1 MSTPYG
7 EWPSPVDP
15 ADVAA
20 GGRDFGGVRID
31 GEHAYW
37 LERRPTEGGRGVLRR
52 APLDRARAGSG
63 APAHRDEPPRYDEL
77 PVREDLTPEGFDVR
91 TLVHQYGGGDF
102 AVADGTLVVASMDDQ
117 RLYRLPADG
126 DAGPTPITPDP
137 PEPLALRYADVTVD
151 PDARVAYAV
160 RERHVGPGTDDE
172 PENEVVRIPLF
183 PAEEGDEGDDG
194 GDEGDDGGDEG
205 DDGGDAKAVPDPAV
219 IAAGRDFYAA
229 PRPSP
234 DGDRLAYLRWDH
246 PNMPWDGTE
255 LVVVDLGGDGKPVE
269 GSRRVVAGGP
279 EESVCSPAWSPEGG
293 LHAVSDRTGW
303 WNLYRV
309 GEHDDADTEGSDGD
323 GATLRNLHPADAE
336 FGAPMWRL
344 GLSTYAFLDD
354 GRIAT
359 LYTADGEPSLRL
371 LDPATGDLE
380 DPGLPYTAFR
390 PASIRS
396 DGERVAF
403 VGHRSDAP
411 SAVVA
416 WSPGSGTDGEP
427 DPSPAGGDGAHHL
440 RESTDDP
447 IDPAYVSTPEPI
459 VFPTGDAVGADGTV
473 AYAHYYPPHNPDVRP
488 PDDPARPPVV
498 VTVHGGPTSRSA
510 VSLSASTQF
519 FTTRGIAVL
528 DVNYRGSTGYGR
540 AYRDALDGQWGV
552 RDTLDC
558 VNAARHAVAEGLAD
572 PDRLAISGGSAG
584 GYAVLCALAFHDTF
598 DAGASYY
605 GVADL
610 AALSAETHKF
620 ESRYLDGLVGPLPGT
635 EATYR
640 ERSPLYHAEGISAPL
655 LLLQGGEDE
664 VVPPAQAEAMIDA
677 LVAGGTPYAYVEFP
691 EERHGFR
698 DADNIARAHAAEL
711 AFYGEA
717 LGFEPDHDAD
727 GVRLLVGEYPPEFE

>member
-1 MSTPYG
+1 MPTPYG
-7 EWPSPVDP
+7 EWPSPIGP

-20 GGRDFGGVRID
+20 GGRDFAGVRID

-37 LERRPTEGGRGVLRR
+37 LERRPAEGGRGVLRR
-52 APLDRARAGSG
+52 APLDRARERGGTQEGGAEPSSG
-63 APAHRDEPPRYDEL
+63 GEPSRGDEPSGR
-77 PVREDLTPEGFDVR
+77 DLTPEEFDVR

-102 AVADGTLVVASMDDQ
+102 AVADGTLVAANMDDQ

-126 DAGPTPITPDP
+126 SAAPTPITPDP

-151 PDARVAYAV
+151 PDAGVAYAV

-172 PENEVVRIPLF
+172 PENEVVRVPLF
-183 PAEEGDEGDDG
+183 PAAEGGE
-194 GDEGDDGGDEG
+194 
-205 DDGGDAKAVPDPAV
+205 GGDAGSVPDPAV

-255 LVVVDLGGDGKPVE
+255 LVVVEFDGDGGPVE
-269 GSRRVVAGGP
+269 GSRRVVAGAP
-279 EESVCSPAWSPEGG
+279 EESVCSPAWSPEGV

-303 WNLYRV
+303 WNLYRI
-309 GEHDDADTEGSDGD
+309 GAEGHANAKASDDGSGP
-323 GATLRNLHPADAE
+323 RNLHPADAE

-380 DPGLPYTAFR
+380 DPGLPYTSVR
-390 PASIRS
+390 PASIRA
-396 DGERVAF
+396 DGGRVAF
-403 VGHRSDAP
+403 VGHRPDAP

-416 WSPGSGTDGEP
+416 WTPGDDADDADDP
-427 DPSPAGGDGAHHL
+427 DPSSAAGDDLNPSETDRAGLRRL

-459 VFPTGDAVGADGTV
+459 GFPTGDAVGADGTV
-473 AYAHYYPPHNPDVRP
+473 AYAHYYPPHNPDVSP
-488 PDDPARPPVV
+488 PDDPARPPLV
-498 VTVHGGPTSRSA
+498 VTVHGGPTSRSEA
-510 VSLSASTQF
+510 SLSTSTQF
-519 FTTRGIAVL
+519 LTTRGIAVL

-620 ESRYLDGLVGPLPGT
+620 ESRYLDGLVGPLPGA

-717 LGFEPDHDAD
+717 LGFEPDDD
-727 GVRLLVGEYPPEFE
+727 VEDVRLLVGEYPPEFE